1 MVFDNF
7 TPWKNEG
14 CVVAGNQGPGD
25 LGWTC
30 HKLPVFDSGK
40 GMGCCGYVDV
50 MELVLCVP
58 CVHSRWSH
66 RSSWYHLARD
76 ELDYSVGREGF
87 DIMGVGVG
95 DDICVFEKFRNKIW
109 GQFGVHQ
116 GRHGR
121 VLADLAC
128 LGIGRTW

>member
-1 MVFDNF
+1 MVR
-7 TPWKNEG
+7 
-14 CVVAGNQGPGD
+14 
-25 LGWTC
+25 LGRRQ
-30 HKLPVFDSGK
+30 
-40 GMGCCGYVDV
+40 
-50 MELVLCVP
+50 ELVLCVP
-58 CVHSRWSH
+58 CVHSRWPR
-66 RSSWYHLARD
+66 RSCWYRLARD